1 MTCYFLKNKP
11 SPPYY
16 IAKNG
21 NWMGATTM
29 ADYIPQSDDS
39 LVTWLTNYK
48 AKLGTH
54 GAALGISAADI
65 LIHQNECDSLVA
77 AIHFANQQKTAL
89 ANANKVKADTR
100 TDVVGNLRS
109 VNNRIKTN
117 SAYTEGI
124 GADLGI
130 ISTSTAFDAANAKPI
145 LGVLLSGGKPV
156 INFSKE
162 KSNGVKI
169 YSRRGS
175 ETTFTFLALDT
186 HSPYHDNRNNLV
198 EGAPE
203 TRSYYAFY
211 IDNTDESFGLQ
222 SDTINIAV

>member
-1 MTCYFLKNKP
+1 
-11 SPPYY
+11 
-16 IAKNG
+16 
-21 NWMGATTM
+21 M

-48 AKLGTH
+48 TKLGIH
-54 GAALGISAADI
+54 GAALGMSPADI
-65 LIHQNECDSLVA
+65 LIHQNECDALIA
-77 AIHFANQQKTAL
+77 AIHLASQQKTAL

-117 SAYTEGI
+117 ASYTEGI

-130 ISTSTAFDAANAKPI
+130 IGTSTAFDAANAKPI
-145 LGVLLSGGKPV
+145 LGVTLSGGKPV
-156 INFSKE
+156 ITFSKE

-169 YSRRGS
+169 YCRRGTDAVFS
-175 ETTFTFLALDT
+175 FLALDT
-186 HSPYHDNRNNLV
+186 HSPYHDNRPNQV

-211 IDNTDESFGLQ
+211 IDNTDEPFGLQ